1 MKNKQKNTVEIAFI
15 NIVLY
20 PTEKQKPEEYIR
32 LLSSIMQDRIKVKS
46 SKSERETLLQ
56 WFVKI

>member
-1 MKNKQKNTVEIAFI
+1 MKNKQKKTVEVAFI

-56 WFVKI
+56 